1 MVARRVVARRAV
13 GREVAA
19 LVAAADSVVPAED
32 SAAGDLAVG
41 VSAAEALGVG
51 EGTGREAAPE

>member
-1 MVARRVVARRAV
+1 MVAGRVVARPAV
-13 GREVAA
+13 GRVVAA
-19 LVAAADSVVPAED
+19 LGAAED

-41 VSAAEALGVG
+41 GSAAEALGVG